1 MINKYDNKD
10 IMLILSLDHWYRELS
25 KDIKPSLLVTKIFN
39 DKQKI
44 VNDKKVMNI
53 FIPDLILKYLDSEI
67 NNHSD
72 IDKFVNSLDNIDTNL
87 IRNNLNEEKLRL
99 SK

>member
-1 MINKYDNKD
+1 
-10 IMLILSLDHWYRELS
+10 
-25 KDIKPSLLVTKIFN
+25 
-39 DKQKI
+39 
-44 VNDKKVMNI
+44 MNI

-87 IRNNLNEEKLRL
+87 IRNNLNEEKNLII
-99 SK
+99 